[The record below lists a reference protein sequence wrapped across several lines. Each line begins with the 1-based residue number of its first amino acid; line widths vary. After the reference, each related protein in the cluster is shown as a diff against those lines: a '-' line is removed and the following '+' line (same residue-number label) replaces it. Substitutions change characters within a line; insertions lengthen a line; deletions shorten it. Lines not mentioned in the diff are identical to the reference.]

1 MIHYLYVYMFT
12 IYIYIFDD
20 PGQFAPFKLDNRWLL
35 FVVNWV
41 VWHTFIR
48 ILCATWRHKAHVDI
62 KSTMDNKVKPRKYD
76 IIFMKLTVA
85 NWRGQ
90 SSQIK

>member
-1 MIHYLYVYMFT
+1 
-12 IYIYIFDD
+12 
-20 PGQFAPFKLDNRWLL
+20 
-35 FVVNWV
+35 V